1 VGEVFVTL
9 GVSFAVQNLIVA
21 RRSFAQPLKASRGV
35 A

>member
-21 RRSFAQPLKASRGV
+21 RCSFAQPLKASRGV